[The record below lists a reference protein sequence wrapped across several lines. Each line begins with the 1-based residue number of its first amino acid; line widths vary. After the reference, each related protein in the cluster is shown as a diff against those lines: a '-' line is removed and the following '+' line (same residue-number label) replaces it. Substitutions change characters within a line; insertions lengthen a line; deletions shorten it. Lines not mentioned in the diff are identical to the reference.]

1 MQQKLKKNLVNTFI
15 RILIKK
21 FYKDKPIIPSKYPF
35 EVYEIFQNIN
45 ENKIFDKKI
54 ILPYENE
61 DFHNMININKPYE
74 VLEIEEIK
82 ARSSKKIRI
91 MKKKDI
97 VIPLAILNS
106 NIPNDNNQIIKIVIG
121 DKVSTIE
128 LKYSNRFHYL
138 PINNATLSDS
148 IEIFSDSLK
157 LSLGKPIYRN
167 LPPLIDKPRLI
178 VQIFI
183 DALAYSMIEKFGY
196 EIMPNTKEFFESGNG
211 TFFNNS
217 YAQSEWTL
225 SSIAGIFTGKYTNE
239 HLIYHPRKKDK
250 IKDTTLADVLQ
261 NEGYLTFACT
271 NVPKL
276 KPINGFDKGFDR
288 YIQAI
293 DKDYNY
299 IINEAHEQLDSF
311 GGNQYLFLGFFDNH
325 ESHTLQ
331 PISSQVSNKLN
342 DFKYK
347 KLKGNSKDLTILY
360 DSERIN
366 MFKNSIRHLDKKLNR
381 LYNKINEYDK
391 EALVVLHSDHG
402 VNFMTQ
408 TKELLSKEREK
419 VVFLYKNNKSLNYS
433 NEIKEIRELPS
444 MICKDLKLKD
454 RFDYQQNGYSLTESI
469 YPDKEYEIAVRDN
482 RFVLFFKVNWIDIKK
497 RNSLSYLP
505 KASFHYIDNESL
517 NLDIKSYK
525 SDYNRMYEIAD
536 NHYKKICKN
545 LINQKK

>member
-1 MQQKLKKNLVNTFI
+1 MYQKLKKNLVNTFI

-82 ARSSKKIRI
+82 ARSSKKIKI

-106 NIPNDNNQIIKIVIG
+106 SVHNDNNQIIKIVIG

-167 LPPLIDKPRLI
+167 LPTIIDKPRLI

-196 EIMPNTKEFFESGNG
+196 EIMPNTKQFFESGNG

-331 PISSQVSNKLN
+331 PISSQVSNKLS
-342 DFKYK
+342 DFKFK

-381 LYNKINEYDK
+381 LYKKINEYDK

-408 TKELLSKEREK
+408 TREFLSKEREK
-419 VVFLYKNNKSLNYS
+419 VVFLYKNNKSLKYS

-469 YPDKEYEIAVRDN
+469 YPEKEYEIAVRDN
-482 RFVLFFKVNWIDIKK
+482 RFVLFFKVNWIDINK